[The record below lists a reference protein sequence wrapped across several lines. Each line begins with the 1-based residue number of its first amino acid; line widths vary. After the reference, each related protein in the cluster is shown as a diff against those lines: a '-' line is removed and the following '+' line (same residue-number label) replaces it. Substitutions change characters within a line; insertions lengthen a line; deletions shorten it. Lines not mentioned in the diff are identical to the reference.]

1 MYRLVWQF
9 DAQPER
15 VAEFEEIYG
24 AAGRWAEFFKLS
36 PDYLGT
42 ELYKN
47 IGDPHR
53 FVAVDSWR
61 SRVAYEAFRKSNASE
76 YSTLDAWC
84 RQLLTHE
91 RMLGSTD
98 DGRS

>member
-1 MYRLVWQF
+1 MYRLVWEF

-15 VAEFEEIYG
+15 VGEFENIYG
-24 AAGRWAEFFKLS
+24 HHGRWAEFFKQS
-36 PDYLGT
+36 ADYVGT

-47 IGDPHR
+47 TADPHR
-53 FVAVDSWR
+53 FVAVDVWR
-61 SRVAYEAFRKSNASE
+61 SRVAYEAFRKANAAE
-76 YSTLDAWC
+76 YSTLDEWC

-98 DGRS
+98 DGKS